1 MRVELNSLLYQIL
14 QIADSGLTRSQFI
27 RNISTLLT
35 DFLNCSDIVQL
46 LKVPDKQLQY
56 ELMKFSKRSFSYNIL
71 SYEELQKSQP
81 VSNTDSSSGRNKI
94 WLEILED
101 KFDSTLPFF
110 SARGT
115 FRASSDEI
123 LFLKEREGTTPVN
136 PAFTSVLSDVKS
148 LAIIPFLFG
157 NERIGLI
164 QIKNMKH
171 DIFAEFG
178 TDEVEEF
185 AQTLGLIILNHY
197 SKAALQE
204 RVKELTC
211 LYSMSMISKQI
222 DILLEDILYRIMELI
237 PPAWQYPEITQ
248 SRIILDEFDYSLPE
262 FVAGRNKLSADIV
275 VNGKKRG
282 VLEVVYTEKRD
293 RMDEGPFL
301 KEERKLIDTITNELS
316 IIIKRRET
324 EEEKINLQN
333 QLHHADRLATVGE
346 LAAGVAHEL
355 NEPMGSIMGF
365 AQLAIKCEELPEQA
379 EKDLQKIVKSSLH
392 AREIIKKLMAFS
404 GATQSEK
411 VITDINHLVEESIY
425 FFKSR
430 CHKEGIL
437 LTIFTDTELP
447 LITVDPV
454 QIEQVLTNIIVNAMH
469 VMPQGGKLDIRT
481 GHDDE
486 HVKII
491 IRDTGS
497 GMSREVSERIFDP
510 FFTTKKAGKGIG
522 LGLSV
527 VKGIIDSHKG
537 HITVASEPGKGTQF
551 EISLPFTNK

>member
-1 MRVELNSLLYQIL
+1 M
-14 QIADSGLTRSQFI
+14 
-27 RNISTLLT
+27 
-35 DFLNCSDIVQL
+35 
-46 LKVPDKQLQY
+46 
-56 ELMKFSKRSFSYNIL
+56 
-71 SYEELQKSQP
+71 
-81 VSNTDSSSGRNKI
+81 

-222 DILLEDILYRIMELI
+222 DILLEDILYQIMELI

-262 FVAGRNKLSADIV
+262 FVAGRDKLSADIV

-324 EEEKINLQN
+324 EEEKINLKN

-355 NEPMGSIMGF
+355 NEPMGSIIGF

-379 EKDLQKIVKSSLH
+379 EKDLQKIIKSSLH

-411 VITDINHLVEESIY
+411 VITDINFLVEESIY

-537 HITVASEPGKGTQF
+537 YITVASEPGKGTQF

>member
-101 KFDSTLPFF
+101 KFDSNLPFF